1 MSYTTDITT
10 TPAWTKL
17 VEAVE
22 RDEKRNPGFHNYR
35 AKLEWIHARCLHYA
49 ERTGIPAKTILV
61 GWEARRTYWYM
72 NFYQDANQPLLDEKI
87 RIFPTQQALRDSVG
101 GHGFRCPNCRGV
113 SKDPQVCNS
122 GVVLG
127 RLKRPTAVC
136 DWKAF
141 GLFGTLGKGVDILIL
156 ETEDG
161 SGMRQGNIF
170 MPIAWE
176 QAEQVSLTNPATGAP
191 A

>member
-1 MSYTTDITT
+1 MSYTTEITT

-22 RDEKRNPGFHNYR
+22 RDEKGRSGFHDYR
-35 AKLEWIHARCLHYA
+35 AKLEWIHARCQHYA
-49 ERTGIPAKTILV
+49 ERTGIPAKTILA
-61 GWEARRTYWYM
+61 GWEEKRGYWYM
-72 NFYQDANQPLLDEKI
+72 NFYQDANQPLLDEKV

-101 GHGFRCPNCRGV
+101 AHGFRCPNCRGV

-127 RLKRPTAVC
+127 RLERPSAVC

-170 MPIAWE
+170 MPVAWE
-176 QAEQVSLTNPATGAP
+176 QTEQVSLTNPATGAP